1 MSGIRR
7 VLAYIRANAV
17 AFLALAIALSSG
29 VAYAT
34 SGNPFVNSHGVIRGC
49 VAKKGG
55 ALQVVKPGR
64 KCPRRTVG
72 LAFNQRGPRGRRG
85 APGPTASAYA
95 QNQNGFVYVDSATD
109 TTAVQLTANGGSPLK
124 VNFRAR
130 LQVTGVVRLR
140 NNTGA
145 GNTDQTGCRP
155 QVAGNGG
162 AFADVGPE
170 MLGLTNG
177 YNSFNDEATISLVGA
192 ITVPPGTYDA
202 RIVCVRTYHSG
213 STDQNKFNGDAISVI
228 AVRR

>member
-1 MSGIRR
+1 MSSMRKA
-7 VLAYIRANAV
+7 LAYIRANAV
-17 AFLALAIALSSG
+17 AFLALAIALSG
-29 VAYAT
+29 GIAYAT
-34 SGNPFVNSHGVIRGC
+34 SSNPFVNNHGVIRGC
-49 VAKKGG
+49 VPRKGG

-64 KCPRRTVG
+64 KCPRKTVG
-72 LAFNQRGPRGRRG
+72 LAFNQKGPRGKRG

-95 QNQNGFVYVDSATD
+95 QDQNGFVYVNSTTD
-109 TTAVQLTANGGSPLK
+109 TTAVQLTANGGSPLT
-124 VNFRAR
+124 VNFPAR

-145 GNTDQTGCRP
+145 GNIDQTGCRP
-155 QVAGNGG
+155 QVAAMG
-162 AFADVGPE
+162 AAFTDVGPV

-202 RIVCVRTYHSG
+202 RIVCVRSYSSG
-213 STDQNKFNGDAISVI
+213 ATDQNKFNGDALSVV